1 MKVAVCI
8 PTYNERES
16 IGQTIQEIFALD
28 RKGLLVIVIDDNSP
42 DGTSAVVEEIARR
55 YPDRIVLI
63 KRNGK
68 LGLGSAYKAGFQK
81 ALELGADLIVEMDAD
96 GSHDARDLPML
107 IDTATRGGD
116 LAIGS
121 RWTAGGRVLGWGIH
135 RYFMSR
141 GAMWFSKIILGLK
154 AQDVTSGFR
163 CYRRD
168 VIRQLLAMRISS
180 GGYAFQ
186 EETLYRCQQ
195 AGFQIVEIPITFRE
209 RRFGSTK
216 LSWKDVREFF
226 KVMLILR
233 FQKRPPL

>member
-28 RKGLLVIVIDDNSP
+28 RKGLFVIVIDDNSP

-96 GSHDARDLPML
+96 GSIKSAP
-107 IDTATRGGD
+107 
-116 LAIGS
+116 S
-121 RWTAGGRVLGWGIH
+121 
-135 RYFMSR
+135 
-141 GAMWFSKIILGLK
+141 SK
-154 AQDVTSGFR
+154 
-163 CYRRD
+163 
-168 VIRQLLAMRISS
+168 
-180 GGYAFQ
+180 AF
-186 EETLYRCQQ
+186 
-195 AGFQIVEIPITFRE
+195 
-209 RRFGSTK
+209 
-216 LSWKDVREFF
+216 WKPA
-226 KVMLILR
+226 L
-233 FQKRPPL
+233 

>member
-28 RKGLLVIVIDDNSP
+28 RKGLFVIVIDDNSP

-121 RWTAGGRVLGWGIH
+121 RWTTGGRVLGWGIH

-226 KVMLILR
+226 KIMLILR
-233 FQKRPPL
+233 FQKRPSL